1 MHVSAHT
8 CSKESPGLVA
18 VSCLMLFTIGFHTLL
33 VLRQIIN
40 IYIIL
45 FKCFFVRN
53 KSPKSL
59 LTLGHASDMIPLPG
73 ETINSWGV
81 GDPRFTTGNYSCFIV
96 LWKHGCRL
104 DLSALWISQGIP
116 GQTRGIPPDLP
127 IIQPR
132 VPP

>member
-1 MHVSAHT
+1 M
-8 CSKESPGLVA
+8 
-18 VSCLMLFTIGFHTLL
+18 
-33 VLRQIIN
+33 
-40 IYIIL
+40 
-45 FKCFFVRN
+45 FFVRN

-104 DLSALWISQGIP
+104 DLSALWISQVIP